1 MSRWFVIKIDHS
13 NLLTYVRHVCM
24 TCTMCLS
31 GCREG
36 NVRLIGG
43 LGDTE
48 GTVEVCYDKVWGL
61 ISANDWDDNDASV
74 VCSQI
79 GYLRDG

>member
-1 MSRWFVIKIDHS
+1 MKCQDGISLSRLFISQMYNIIFFNVHTDCI
-13 NLLTYVRHVCM
+13 
-24 TCTMCLS
+24 S
-31 GCREG
+31 GK
-36 NVRLIGG
+36 VRLIGG
-43 LGDTE
+43 QRDTE
-48 GTVEVCYDKVWGL
+48 GTVEVCFNNVWGL

>member
-1 MSRWFVIKIDHS
+1 
-13 NLLTYVRHVCM
+13 M
-24 TCTMCLS
+24 TCTLCLS

-43 LGDTE
+43 QRDSE

-61 ISANDWDDNDASV
+61 ILANDWDDNDASV
-74 VCSQI
+74 VCRQI

>member
-1 MSRWFVIKIDHS
+1 MR
-13 NLLTYVRHVCM
+13 
-24 TCTMCLS
+24 LS

-43 LGDTE
+43 QRDTE
-48 GTVEVCYDKVWGL
+48 GTVEVCFDKVWGL
-61 ISANDWDDNDASV
+61 ISASDWNDNDASV